1 MDWQAWTTVAV
12 VLCVIGVLTF
22 TRLAADLVMVG
33 AVAFLLT
40 LGILNEKDA
49 FGGFANEGMLTV
61 AVLFV
66 VAAGIRET
74 GAMAF
79 LAQRVLGRPRSA
91 TAAQARMMFPLAA
104 MSAFMNNT
112 PLVAMMLPVV
122 ADWAKKHRI
131 ALSKVM
137 MPLSFATILGGLC
150 TLIGTSTNLIL
161 SGLVARETG
170 QALGLFDPAWVGLP
184 CAVVGLAYMLVGS
197 RWLLPDRQ
205 PALSTRDDPR
215 QYTAEMLVDPSSPL
229 VGQTIEQAGL
239 RHLAGL
245 YLAEI
250 DRDGQVFPAVGP
262 REMLRAN
269 DHLIFVGIVESVVD
283 LQKLR
288 GLKPATDQVF
298 KLDVPRTDRC
308 LIEAVVSNTCPLV
321 GQTIREGRFRTVYSA
336 AVIALARNG
345 ERVRRKL
352 GDIVLEA
359 GDTLLLEAHPEFAD
373 RHRNSRDFFLVSRVE
388 DSTPARHE
396 RAWLALAILGG
407 MVLAAGAGWLSML
420 NAALVAAALMLLTGC
435 CSDVAARRNIDWP
448 VLLMIGASLGLGR
461 AMDVTGAARTITGT
475 VLGVVGA
482 DPWIAL
488 VAVYGLTML
497 FTEVMSN
504 NAAAVLVFPIAMA
517 TANTLGVSHLPFV
530 MAIMMAAS
538 CGFATPIGYQTNLMV
553 YGPGGYRFGDYLR
566 FGGLLNLLVGIV
578 TVVVVPLVWPFRP

>member
-1 MDWQAWTTVAV
+1 MEWQAWTTLGIVA
-12 VLCVIGVLTF
+12 LVIGLLTF
-22 TRLAADLVMVG
+22 SQVAPDLVMLG
-33 AVAFLLT
+33 ALTLLLT
-40 LGILNEKDA
+40 FGILDEKQA

-79 LAQRVLGRPRSA
+79 LAQRLLGRPRSA
-91 TAAQARMMFPLAA
+91 FAAQARMMFPVAA

-137 MPLSFATILGGLC
+137 MPLSFATILGGLT
-150 TLIGTSTNLIL
+150 TLIGTSTNVIL
-161 SGLVARETG
+161 SGLVVRATG
-170 QALGLFDPAWVGLP
+170 ESLHLFDPTWVGLP
-184 CAVVGLAYMLVGS
+184 CAAAGLAYMLFGS

-205 PALSTRDDPR
+205 PALSTQGDAR
-215 QYTAEMLVDPSSPL
+215 QYTVEMLVDAGSPL
-229 VGQTIEQAGL
+229 VGRTIEQAGL
-239 RHLAGL
+239 RHLIGL

-250 DRDGQVFPAVGP
+250 DREGQVLPAVGP
-262 REMLRAN
+262 RERLQAR
-269 DHLIFVGIVESVVD
+269 DRLLFVGIVESVVE

-298 KLDVPRTDRC
+298 KLDVPRMDRC
-308 LIEAVVSNTCPLV
+308 LIEAVVSDSCPLV
-321 GQTIREGRFRTVYSA
+321 GQSIREGRFRTVYHA

-345 ERVRRKL
+345 ERVQGKL
-352 GDIVLEA
+352 GDIVLRA

-388 DSTPARHE
+388 DSAPARHE
-396 RAWLALAILGG
+396 RAWVALGILGL
-407 MVLAAGAGWLSML
+407 MVLTAGLDWLSML
-420 NAALVAAALMLLTGC
+420 NAALVAGALMLLTGC
-435 CSDVAARRNIDWP
+435 CSWSAARRNIDWQ
-448 VLLMIGASLGLGR
+448 VLLVIGASFGLGS
-461 AMDVTGAARTITGT
+461 AMEKTGAATAIASG
-475 VLGVVGA
+475 VLGPA
-482 DPWIAL
+482 AYHPWVAL
-488 VAVYGLTML
+488 ALLYGLTML

-517 TANTLGVSHLPFV
+517 TAKTLGVSHLPFL
-530 MAIMMAAS
+530 MAIMIAAS

-553 YGPGGYRFGDYLR
+553 YGPGGYRFTDYLR
-566 FGGLLNLLVGIV
+566 FGGLLNLLVWVI
-578 TVVVVPLVWPFRP
+578 TVALTPLVWPFAP